1 MSTTPNNNNRF
12 FNRIANTYIHS
23 DSINETSTT
32 PAPAG
37 DGSGPSSTW
46 VDSLIQLDRVFSGT
60 LLRLCYNLVDIVL
73 LSLGLYY
80 GARICGVSNALVVIS
95 ILILMFSGLGLAC
108 TLLFLIRNWSF
119 RHTTLSDETSSSRY
133 RQGYAVRAFFHFLRF
148 ICICVGTGYVF
159 TSKIPTSNQCEIL
172 RFYLGTVCF
181 NTWVLIFISPP
192 KPSLP
197 KRQSLIS
204 ECFILFVS
212 IIFNSIFFGV
222 VASAMIK
229 THASECIYTRIED
242 LYFNVPLKSF
252 ASVGLILIASNIGI
266 SILTAILNQLFYR
279 LPNFRR
285 VLVHLSAIHYVISY
299 SRTVVLVYY
308 FSVGAV
314 LLFRPHSG
322 GSCRA
327 VAPDLYKTLLI
338 WELIHVFLPLIIWP
352 LAFLVCCLGVAFGG
366 CLALCFPASIIVPL
380 LEMIQER
387 LPNVPGADNPDPPA
401 SPGSIDTLPMV
412 VFGEESDEFNQ
423 TQCVSSLLR
432 CSILCNQNRQCRTFD
447 YDRSSLV
454 CRLFESEYSTG
465 IVLTNSSSL
474 TSRIGAILYN
484 TTATSQFYS
493 AYNQTCDQ
501 CSTGGNRYLQCI

>member
-37 DGSGPSSTW
+37 DGNGQSSTW
-46 VDSLIQLDRVFSGT
+46 VDSLIELDRVFSGT
-60 LLRLCYNLVDIVL
+60 LLRLCYNLIDIVL

-80 GARICGVSNALVVIS
+80 GTRICGISNALAVIS
-95 ILILMFSGLGLAC
+95 ILILVFSGLGLAC
-108 TLLFLIRNWSF
+108 TLLFLIRNWSL
-119 RHTTLSDETSSSRY
+119 RHRALSDETSSSRY
-133 RQGYAVRAFFHFLRF
+133 RQGYVLRALFHFFRF

-159 TSKIPTSNQCEIL
+159 TSKIPASNQCEIL

-197 KRQSLIS
+197 KRQSLIV
-204 ECFILFVS
+204 ECLMLLVV
-212 IIFNSIFFGV
+212 IIFNTIFLSV

-242 LYFNVPLKSF
+242 LYFSVPLKSF
-252 ASVGLILIASNIGI
+252 ASVGLILIACNIGI
-266 SILTAILNQLFYR
+266 SILTAILNQLFYQ

-285 VLVHLSAIHYVISY
+285 VLVHLSAVHYVISY
-299 SRTVVLVYY
+299 SKMVVLVYY

-314 LLFRPHSG
+314 LLFRPRSG

-338 WELIHVFLPLIIWP
+338 WEIISVFLPLIIWP

-380 LEMIQER
+380 LEMIEEI
-387 LPNVPGADNPDPPA
+387 LPNVPSADNPDPPA
-401 SPGSIDTLPMV
+401 SPGSIETLPMV
-412 VFGEESDEFNQ
+412 VFGEVSDEFNQ
-423 TQCVSSLLR
+423 TQW
-432 CSILCNQNRQCRTFD
+432 
-447 YDRSSLV
+447 LV
-454 CRLFESEYSTG
+454 KYT
-465 IVLTNSSSL
+465 
-474 TSRIGAILYN
+474 
-484 TTATSQFYS
+484 
-493 AYNQTCDQ
+493 
-501 CSTGGNRYLQCI
+501 